1 MIKTTA
7 DHFPLAVGV
16 RLTARLTLESIRI
29 TILTVGG
36 GLFIVTDIVRPLT
49 GPLSIALALLHALLV
64 LADKTL
70 LNS

>member
-29 TILTVGG
+29 TILTVGVVR
-36 GLFIVTDIVRPLT
+36 VTHIVRPLT